1 MKMVTGFSLI
11 CVLAGLMLAACQRDQ
26 GVHAGNDEYKPRRA
40 PTRDAANQ
48 QIKGE
53 LTQINL
59 DNGTMVVRVENGM
72 VQTFKFDD
80 DTAVVGL
87 VNQPRS
93 LVGKEGS
100 ELAVQWE
107 DKDGTKI
114 ARAIEVTQV
123 VNSKSKHPA
132 KRHR

>member
-1 MKMVTGFSLI
+1 MKKITGLSLI

-40 PTRDAANQ
+40 PTRETPP

-53 LTQINL
+53 LTEINL
-59 DNGTMVVRVENGM
+59 DNQTMVVRVENGM
-72 VQTFKFDD
+72 LQTFKFND

-87 VNQPRS
+87 VNQPGS

-100 ELAVQWE
+100 ELAVLWE
-107 DKDGTKI
+107 EKDGTKI
-114 ARAIEVTQV
+114 ATAIEVTQV
-123 VNSKSKHPA
+123 INSKKKHPA
-132 KRHR
+132 KHHR

>member
-1 MKMVTGFSLI
+1 MKKVTGFSLI
-11 CVLAGLMLAACQRDQ
+11 CVLAGFMLAACQRDQ

-40 PTRDAANQ
+40 PTREAVP

-59 DNGTMVVRVENGM
+59 QNRTMVVRVENGM

-87 VNQPRS
+87 VNQPGS

-100 ELAVQWE
+100 ELAVQWK
-107 DKDGTKI
+107 DKDGSKI
-114 ARAIEVTQV
+114 ATAIEVTQV
-123 VNSKSKHPA
+123 VNLKGKHRT
-132 KRHR
+132 KRPR

>member
-1 MKMVTGFSLI
+1 MKRFTGFSLI
-11 CVLAGLMLAACQRDQ
+11 CILAGLLLAACQRDQ

-40 PTRDAANQ
+40 PTREAPP

-59 DNGTMVVRVENGM
+59 ENRTMVVRVENGM
-72 VQTFKFDD
+72 VQTFKFND

-87 VNQPRS
+87 VNQAGS
-93 LVGKEGS
+93 LIGKEGS

-107 DKDGTKI
+107 EKDGTKI
-114 ARAIEVTQV
+114 ATAIEVTQV
-123 VNSKSKHPA
+123 INSKKKNPA